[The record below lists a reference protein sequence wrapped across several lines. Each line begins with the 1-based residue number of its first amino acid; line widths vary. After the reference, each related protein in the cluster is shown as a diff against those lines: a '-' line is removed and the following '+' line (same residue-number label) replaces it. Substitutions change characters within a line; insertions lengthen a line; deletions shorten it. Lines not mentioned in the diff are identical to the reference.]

1 MANVRCPRNTR
12 KTCSPRTYGSHG
24 QLRAGD
30 LGALPSVRLAVSAGS
45 GH

>member
-45 GH
+45 SH